1 MLMSRVRKA
10 LTEKLSDLQI
20 DNIKQLVIDNTKQQA
35 EMLSKMLLNA
45 FSTLSVK
52 IDKNAQSQLVSKIA
66 VVVDK
71 LLKAHVAKL

>member
-20 DNIKQLVIDNTKQQA
+20 DSIKQLVIDNAKQQDVL
-35 EMLSKMLLNA
+35 LSKMLLNA

-52 IDKNAQSQLVSKIA
+52 IDKNAQVQLVSKIA

>member
-20 DNIKQLVIDNTKQQA
+20 DSIKQLVIDNTKQQA
-35 EMLSKMLLNA
+35 ELLSKMLLNA

-52 IDKNAQSQLVSKIA
+52 IDKNEQTQLVSKIA

>member
-20 DNIKQLVIDNTKQQA
+20 DSVKQLVIDNTKQQA
-35 EMLSKMLLNA
+35 ELLSKMLLNA

-52 IDKNAQSQLVSKIA
+52 IDKNAQTQLVSNIA

>member
-20 DNIKQLVIDNTKQQA
+20 DSIKQLVTDNTKQQA
-35 EMLSKMLLNA
+35 ELLPKMLLNA

-52 IDKNAQSQLVSKIA
+52 IDKNSQAKLVEKIA
-66 VVVDK
+66 VVVNK
-71 LLKAHVAKL
+71 LLKSYVAKN

>member
-20 DNIKQLVIDNTKQQA
+20 DSIKQLVIDNTKQQA
-35 EMLSKMLLNA
+35 ELLSKMLLNA

-52 IDKNAQSQLVSKIA
+52 IDKNSQTQLVSKIA

>member
-20 DNIKQLVIDNTKQQA
+20 DSIKQLVTDNTKQQA
-35 EMLSKMLLNA
+35 ELLSKMLLNA

-52 IDKNAQSQLVSKIA
+52 IDKNAQTQLVSKIA

>member
-20 DNIKQLVIDNTKQQA
+20 DSIKQLVTDNTKQQA
-35 EMLSKMLLNA
+35 ELLSKMLLNA

-52 IDKNAQSQLVSKIA
+52 IDKNAQAQLVSKIA

>member
-20 DNIKQLVIDNTKQQA
+20 DSIKQLVIDSTKQQA
-35 EMLSKMLLNA
+35 ELLSKMLLNA
-45 FSTLSVK
+45 LSTLSVK
-52 IDKNAQSQLVSKIA
+52 IDKNAQTQLVSNIA

>member
-20 DNIKQLVIDNTKQQA
+20 DSIKQLVTDNTKQQA
-35 EMLSKMLLNA
+35 ELLSKMLLNA

-52 IDKNAQSQLVSKIA
+52 IDKNAQTQLVSKIA

-71 LLKAHVAKL
+71 LLKAHAAKL

>member
-20 DNIKQLVIDNTKQQA
+20 DSIKQLVIDNTKQQA
-35 EMLSKMLLNA
+35 ELLSKMLLNA
-45 FSTLSVK
+45 FSALSVK
-52 IDKNAQSQLVSKIA
+52 IDKNAQTQLVSKIA

>member
-20 DNIKQLVIDNTKQQA
+20 NSIKQLVIDNTKQQA
-35 EMLSKMLLNA
+35 ELLSKMLLNA

-52 IDKNAQSQLVSKIA
+52 IDKNAQAKLVEKIA

>member
-20 DNIKQLVIDNTKQQA
+20 DSIKQLVTDNTKQQA
-35 EMLSKMLLNA
+35 ELLPKMLLNA

-52 IDKNAQSQLVSKIA
+52 IDKNAQTQLVSKIA

>member
-20 DNIKQLVIDNTKQQA
+20 DSIKQLVTDNTKQQA
-35 EMLSKMLLNA
+35 ELLPKMLLNA

-52 IDKNAQSQLVSKIA
+52 IDKNAQTQLVSKIA

-71 LLKAHVAKL
+71 LLKAHAAKL

>member
-1 MLMSRVRKA
+1 MSRVRKV

-20 DNIKQLVIDNTKQQA
+20 DSIKQLVTDNTKQQA
-35 EMLSKMLLNA
+35 ELLPKMLLNA

-52 IDKNAQSQLVSKIA
+52 IDKNAQNQLVSKIA

>member
-20 DNIKQLVIDNTKQQA
+20 DSIKQLVTDNTKQQA
-35 EMLSKMLLNA
+35 ELLPKMLLNA
-45 FSTLSVK
+45 F
-52 IDKNAQSQLVSKIA
+52 NQLVSKIA

-71 LLKAHVAKL
+71 LLKAHAAKL

>member
-20 DNIKQLVIDNTKQQA
+20 DSIKQLVTDNTKQQA
-35 EMLSKMLLNA
+35 ELLSKMLLNA

-52 IDKNAQSQLVSKIA
+52 IDKNTQNQLVSKIA

>member
-20 DNIKQLVIDNTKQQA
+20 DSIKQLVIDNTKQQA
-35 EMLSKMLLNA
+35 ELLSKMLLNA

-52 IDKNAQSQLVSKIA
+52 IDKNEQAQLVSKIA

-71 LLKAHVAKL
+71 LLKAYAVKL

>member
-20 DNIKQLVIDNTKQQA
+20 DSIKQLVTDNTKQQA
-35 EMLSKMLLNA
+35 ELLPKMLLNA

-52 IDKNAQSQLVSKIA
+52 IDKNAQNQLVSKIA

-71 LLKAHVAKL
+71 LLKAYAVKL

>member
-20 DNIKQLVIDNTKQQA
+20 DSIKQLVIDNTKQQA
-35 EMLSKMLLNA
+35 ELLSKMLLNA

-52 IDKNAQSQLVSKIA
+52 IDKNAQTQLVSNIA

>member
-10 LTEKLSDLQI
+10 LTEKLSELQI
-20 DNIKQLVIDNTKQQA
+20 DSIKQLVIDNTKQQA
-35 EMLSKMLLNA
+35 ELLPKMLLNA

-52 IDKNAQSQLVSKIA
+52 IDKNAQNQLVSKIA

-71 LLKAHVAKL
+71 LLKAHAAKL